1 MTSRSFQFAFNT
13 NEVKDIKTTNTPVAA
28 PVVLK
33 LLDILVLTQLG
44 TGTKNYRD
52 SVPITSVE

>member
-13 NEVKDIKTTNTPVAA
+13 KGGKGHKTTKTPVAG

-44 TGTKNYRD
+44 TKNYQD
-52 SVPITSVE
+52 LVPIPDVE

>member
-13 NEVKDIKTTNTPVAA
+13 KGGEGHKTTKTPVAG

-33 LLDILVLTQLG
+33 LLHILVLTQLG
-44 TGTKNYRD
+44 TKNYQD
-52 SVPITSVE
+52 LVHIPDVE

>member
-1 MTSRSFQFAFNT
+1 MLTMTSFQFAPNT
-13 NEVKDIKTTNTPVAA
+13 KGGEGQKTETPVAG

-44 TGTKNYRD
+44 TKNYQD
-52 SVPITSVE
+52 SVPVPDVE